1 MKPIRYYLFFLF
13 LLVCFSGRSQNMLM
27 RLAAH
32 HSKQKNYADAVEI
45 YKKVLEKYT
54 NHPQATIQLAEA
66 YRKMNQ
72 EEEAIKWYKIAVSLE
87 EAPSITKLRYAQL
100 LQKTNQCAI
109 AKIWYER
116 FADENPDDNRGQ
128 YLRRACDYTEEL
140 KNKNDGVY
148 VISEL
153 WFNSDADDF
162 SPSFYEDGLIFTSD
176 RPLETLSQR
185 SAAWDDRP
193 FLNLFKVKIAPL
205 DTAALTSC
213 TYMHT
218 KPIVLEEPLN
228 SKFHE
233 GSAVFSPDGKEV
245 FITRSQIAEEGFT
258 PKGSDRLS
266 LYHAKKLLDRWT
278 IPEPVSF
285 NGDNFSIAHPA
296 LSPDGRY
303 LYFASDLSPNRDDMD
318 LYRVQ
323 RYGNGTRWGEIENLG
338 DFINTEGNEAFPTF
352 DAAGR
357 LFFASDGQIGLG
369 GLDIYAAEELEEGI
383 WSIPENMGAPIN
395 STADDFGIIFS
406 QEGTC
411 GYFTSNRQNKNK
423 GDNIYSFSKTTANMQ
438 VLVYDDRTNEPL
450 KGVQVRDSCTQNVF
464 FTNTQ
469 GKVVFDMPLERCCT
483 FFAALDGYD
492 KNNIEGC
499 TNRLSSGD
507 QTFIEI
513 PLRQQLTFE
522 LTGIVF
528 NQHTGL
534 PLDQANVYL
543 TDECTAHTQ
552 TTRTDASGRF
562 TFALQENCCYFIQTT
577 HKDFESKV
585 QEGYCTKMEE
595 SKVFVTK
602 VYLENGKK

>member
-1 MKPIRYYLFFLF
+1 MKPIRHYLLFLF
-13 LLVCFSGRSQNMLM
+13 LLLCFSGQAQSILM
-27 RLAAH
+27 RLAEH

-45 YKKVLEKYT
+45 YKKVLDKYT
-54 NHPQATIQLAEA
+54 NHPQATIELADA
-66 YRKMNQ
+66 YRKMNNR
-72 EEEAIKWYKIAVSLE
+72 EEAIKWYKIAVSLE
-87 EAPSITKLRYAQL
+87 EAPSIAKLHYAQL
-100 LQKTNQCAI
+100 LQKNNQCTI

-128 YLRRACDYTEEL
+128 YLRRACDYTKEL
-140 KNKNDGVY
+140 ENKNDGIY

-153 WFNSDADDF
+153 WFNSDADEF
-162 SPSFYEDGLIFTSD
+162 SPAFYEDGIIFSSD
-176 RPLETLSQR
+176 RPLEILSQR

-193 FLNLFKVKIAPL
+193 FLNLFKVKIIPL
-205 DTAALTSC
+205 DTSALTFC
-213 TYMHT
+213 NYMHT
-218 KPIVLEEPLN
+218 NPLLLNEPLN

-233 GSAVFSPDGKEV
+233 GSTVFSADEQEV
-245 FITRSQIAEEGFT
+245 FITRSKITEEGFT
-258 PKGSDRLS
+258 PKGSNQLS
-266 LYHAKKLLDRWT
+266 LYHAKRLLNKWT
-278 IPEPVSF
+278 TPEPVSL
-285 NGDNFSIAHPA
+285 NDEEFSIAHPA

-303 LYFASDLSPNRDDMD
+303 LYFASDKLTDRDDMD
-318 LYRVQ
+318 LYRVP
-323 RYGNGTRWGEIENLG
+323 RHGVRWGDIENLG

-369 GLDIYAAEELEEGI
+369 GLDIYAAEELEEGV

-406 QEGTC
+406 TEGTC
-411 GYFTSNRQNKNK
+411 GYFTSNRQNEKK

-483 FFAALDGYD
+483 FFASFEGYD
-492 KNNIEGC
+492 KNSLEGC
-499 TNRLSSGD
+499 TNKLSSGD

-528 NQHTGL
+528 DQHTGL
-534 PLDQANVYL
+534 PLDESNVYL
-543 TDECTAHTQ
+543 TDDCTTYTKTAK
-552 TTRTDASGRF
+552 TDASGRF
-562 TFALQENCCYFIQTT
+562 TFTLQENCCYYIQTT

-602 VYLENGKK
+602 VYLEGKK